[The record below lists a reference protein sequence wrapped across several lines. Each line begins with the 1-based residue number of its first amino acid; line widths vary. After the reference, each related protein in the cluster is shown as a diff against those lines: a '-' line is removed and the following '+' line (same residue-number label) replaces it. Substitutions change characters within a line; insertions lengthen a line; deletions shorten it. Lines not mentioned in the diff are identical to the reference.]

1 MIRAAALIGCVVAP
15 LAGGVLAGCSSSAPD
30 AAATTAAATLSEPTE
45 SPPQDS
51 RPRVPAPDLRGV
63 SEADARR
70 IRGYPRWTIMRG
82 RPSGDLAALGAAHRG
97 GVKRIVVSRPAARL
111 APGGRQRFPY
121 PVGTTIV
128 KTAGPAARPTLVAV
142 MTKVARGGARD
153 GGWDYAEYLRG
164 APSAALVRVGG
175 GEGVCTG
182 CHMAAARQQG
192 TDWVFSTLR

>member
-1 MIRAAALIGCVVAP
+1 MRHAAAVIGCLVAP

-30 AAATTAAATLSEPTE
+30 AAATDAVATAAEPGETV
-45 SPPQDS
+45 PRVS

-63 SEADARR
+63 SAADAAR
-70 IRGYPRWTIMRG
+70 IRGYRGWTVMRG

-121 PVGTTIV
+121 PVGTTVV
-128 KTAGPAARPTLVAV
+128 KTAGPPGRPTLVAL
-142 MTKVARGGARD
+142 MTKVARDGAQD